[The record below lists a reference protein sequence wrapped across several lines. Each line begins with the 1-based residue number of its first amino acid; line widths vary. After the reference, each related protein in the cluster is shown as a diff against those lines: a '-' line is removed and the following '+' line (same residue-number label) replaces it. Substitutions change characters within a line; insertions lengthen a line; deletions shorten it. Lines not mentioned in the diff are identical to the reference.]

1 MQAPST
7 SLLLSIEALASG
19 LFLLTALGTVAAR
32 QLLTC
37 FHLFVWQSILLS
49 ASAALLGLALSSP
62 HLLAVAA
69 ITLATKTMLIP
80 WLLRKTV
87 HDEVYRIREI
97 DQVLNIPTSLLLA
110 LVLAGVG
117 YVFFVEMLRGIA
129 VPAYALVNLPI
140 GVAVLLLGA
149 LTLTVRRE
157 AVAQLLALLV
167 AENGVF
173 FAGIAIVPN
182 LPAIAELAAAVDVP
196 VYTLVVGLL
205 TRRIHSE
212 LGTTM
217 VGRLTALRED

>member
-1 MQAPST
+1 MHALST
-7 SLLLSIEALASG
+7 SSLLSIEALAG
-19 LFLLTALGTVAAR
+19 GVFLLTALGTVAAR

-37 FHLFVWQSILLS
+37 FNLFVLQSFLLS

-69 ITLATKTMLIP
+69 ITLATKTVLIP

-87 HDEVYRIREI
+87 HGEVYRIREI

-110 LVLAGVG
+110 LGLVGLAYFSVDFFGGV
-117 YVFFVEMLRGIA
+117 A
-129 VPAYALVNLPI
+129 VPAYSLVNLPI

-149 LTLTVRRE
+149 FTLTVRRE

-173 FAGIAIVPN
+173 FAGITIVPN
-182 LPAIAELAAAVDVP
+182 LPAIAELAAAVDIP

-205 TRRIHSE
+205 TRRIYSE
-212 LGTTM
+212 MGTTM
-217 VGRLTALRED
+217 VGRLTALREE

>member
-1 MQAPST
+1 MHEGAAS
-7 SLLLSIEALASG
+7 SLLSIEALTG
-19 LFLLTALGTVAAR
+19 GVFLLTALGTVAAR

-37 FHLFVWQSILLS
+37 FNLFVLQSFLLS
-49 ASAALLGLALSSP
+49 AAAALLGWALHSP
-62 HLLAVAA
+62 HLFAVAA

-80 WLLRKTV
+80 WLLRRTV
-87 HDEVYRIREI
+87 HDEVYRIREV
-97 DQVLNIPTSLLLA
+97 DQVLNIPTSLLASLA
-110 LVLAGVG
+110 LIFLA
-117 YVFFVEMLRGIA
+117 YFFTK
-129 VPAYALVNLPI
+129 ALGPVAASAPLFVNLPI
-140 GVAVLLLGA
+140 GFAVVLLGA
-149 LTLTVRRE
+149 FTLTVRRE
-157 AVAQLLALLV
+157 AVAQLLGLLV

-212 LGTTM
+212 MGTTM